1 MGEVRGHGRRTL
13 AYAAL
18 LCMAGGGLPS
28 SVCAGEDPTTLEGQS
43 QIEPAEGVN
52 TGRNT
57 VVVPIPVSNPT
68 VGTGLALAGMILY
81 KVDQASPDSSTTL
94 GGGYLSSESWLVGGA
109 QKLNFDA
116 DRYRLNAV
124 AGVGQINYDFFGI
137 GSSATSQGI
146 PLRQKVFG
154 GTFDF
159 RREIIEGLHVGA
171 RWIYANVKTAVGA
184 DLASQQPELQGKEL
198 DLTVSGMGLVASW
211 DTRDRQYSPT
221 RGTFAEFKSNFA
233 SEVFGSDLNYQ
244 TYSLAWNAYYTLDA
258 PNVLAARIYLCKVSE
273 SAPFFDTCAFGA
285 GYDLR
290 GFEAGR
296 YRDLN
301 MIAGQVEYRRSLFGR
316 FGAVAFVGGGSVA
329 DTFGNLFSSTLLP
342 AGGIGLRY
350 LAVPASGVNVSV
362 DYAWGKSGS
371 GGLYVYIGDAF

>member
-1 MGEVRGHGRRTL
+1 MHGRRTL

-18 LCMAGGGLPS
+18 LFMASSGLPP
-28 SVCAGEDPTTLEGQS
+28 SVFAGEDPTTVEGQS

-81 KVDQASPDSSTTL
+81 KVDPASPDSSTTL

-116 DRYRLNAV
+116 DRYRLNAML
-124 AGVGQINYDFFGI
+124 GLGQINYDFFGI

-171 RWIYANVKTAVGA
+171 RWVYANVKTAVGVST
-184 DLASQQPELQGKEL
+184 ASLPPELQGKEL

-211 DTRDRQYSPT
+211 DTRDRRYHPPGAPSLNSRAISQARSSAAILIIRPTVSPGTPTT
-221 RGTFAEFKSNFA
+221 RSMPPMSWRRA
-233 SEVFGSDLNYQ
+233 STCVRS
-244 TYSLAWNAYYTLDA
+244 
-258 PNVLAARIYLCKVSE
+258 PNPRRSSIPAH
-273 SAPFFDTCAFGA
+273 SAPAMTCAA
-285 GYDLR
+285 LR
-290 GFEAGR
+290 
-296 YRDLN
+296 
-301 MIAGQVEYRRSLFGR
+301 
-316 FGAVAFVGGGSVA
+316 
-329 DTFGNLFSSTLLP
+329 P
-342 AGGIGLRY
+342 A
-350 LAVPASGVNVSV
+350 ATAT
-362 DYAWGKSGS
+362 
-371 GGLYVYIGDAF
+371 